1 MTALCLT
8 LHVALKSNLCMHIFK
23 ILSQNGQILVDLF
36 IYQLFHLFTL
46 KYYSRSPVS
55 SYL

>member
-1 MTALCLT
+1 MTAVCLT